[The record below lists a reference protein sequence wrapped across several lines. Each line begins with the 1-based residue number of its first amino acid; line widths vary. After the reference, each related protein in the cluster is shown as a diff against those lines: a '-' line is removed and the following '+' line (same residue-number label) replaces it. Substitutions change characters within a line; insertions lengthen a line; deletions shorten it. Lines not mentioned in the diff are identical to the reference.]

1 MTLIEEFNKNYIA
14 MVKAVTKTTKAK
26 FKTEETVLIITRPLS
41 TLIKIIKKNEAL
53 PEKSDIY
60 NSVLV
65 AKLYLRAIKRPEKP
79 QHLTKKQISI
89 RRLENKIYE
98 LEELTKKPEK
108 SYIELPNGIKLR

>member
-14 MVKAVTKTTKAK
+14 MVKVVTKTTKAK

-65 AKLYLRAIKRPEKP
+65 AKLYLRAIKRPKSP

-89 RRLENKIYE
+89 RRLEDKIYE
-98 LEELTKKPEK
+98 LERLAKKEEK
-108 SYIELPNGIKLR
+108 NNIELPNGVKIR